1 MMIHEIT
8 AQVGSHK
15 RRRRVGRGIAAG
27 QGKTCGRGHKGAR
40 SRSGFSR
47 KAGHE
52 GGQMPFFRRFPKR
65 GFSNVLFRTEY
76 AVVNIKTIDDRFE
89 DGAEISAQTL
99 VDAGLIG
106 NADQL
111 VKILGDGE
119 TTKKFTVIASKF
131 SKSAQEKVT
140 GAGGTIEL
148 VVRTPAGPAAE

>member
-1 MMIHEIT
+1 
-8 AQVGSHK
+8 
-15 RRRRVGRGIAAG
+15 
-27 QGKTCGRGHKGAR
+27 
-40 SRSGFSR
+40 
-47 KAGHE
+47 
-52 GGQMPFFRRFPKR
+52 MPFFRRFPKR